1 VATKEIMGL
10 ENGTKTEKKKWWMG
24 FHGDKMGSN
33 EKLTDIDG
41 NVQLWVFYKEK
52 HNVMFCSLFIGLE

>member
-1 VATKEIMGL
+1 MWQQKKSWGLKMGQ
-10 ENGTKTEKKKWWMG
+10 KRRKKWWMG